1 MVNELHCS
9 PSESD
14 SSPDLEV
21 KNNKYCLRFNPD
33 RSEAYFTFYDIGR
46 LITVNDAVSF
56 LVSKGLKVFDRAKLE
71 ELLLKK
77 KYNEEFLIASGTPPR
92 HGQDTRL
99 KMTVNLDPQIN
110 PDIQEDGTVDFKTIR
125 SIPTVKKG
133 EIIAEILE
141 PTSGVD
147 GEDVFGERIKA
158 HQGQLTPPPIG
169 INVAV
174 HPDNPIRLIAEK
186 SGHILISSQKLLE
199 IRDILIVEGDLDYAV
214 GNIDFDGTVIV
225 KKDVKS
231 SFSIKAQGNIEVMG
245 SVEDAVL
252 ISEKSIIIK
261 NGFVGKGTGNVTAK
275 EDVIIHHI
283 SSQTVHAGRDI
294 IIGEESMNANLRAE
308 NSLKVL
314 GKKGTI
320 IGGSAYALHLIET
333 KIAGTGACIPTILS
347 AGITREN
354 FARIR
359 ELEGLIEKNQE
370 NLKRIKQ
377 NVYTLFRE
385 KLDKN
390 QLPPDKENLL
400 EQMKK
405 AQASLPLQ
413 IDALQHELEQLNA
426 IREKLKFSNV
436 QVTDT
441 AFPKVRIVM
450 GEDIMELREAYRS
463 AVFML
468 EKGTISLFIKG
479 KRVKLG

>member
-1 MVNELHCS
+1 MLETVDLSLKLSKEDYKQWLPRLKEDLRILQQQAREAGLPVIILFEGWDASGKGDSISQLLDRLDPHGFRVHPISAPIQEELYR
-9 PSESD
+9 PF
-14 SSPDLEV
+14 LW
-21 KNNKYCLRFNPD
+21 RFWTKIPGRGQIAIFD
-33 RSEAYFTFYDIGR
+33 RSWYGRVHVERVDKICTPDEWHQAYQEINEFER
-46 LITVNDAVSF
+46 Q
-56 LVSKGLKVFDRAKLE
+56 LVD
-71 ELLLKK
+71 
-77 KYNEEFLIASGTPPR
+77 
-92 HGQDTRL
+92 
-99 KMTVNLDPQIN
+99 
-110 PDIQEDGTVDFKTIR
+110 
-125 SIPTVKKG
+125 
-133 EIIAEILE
+133 
-141 PTSGVD
+141 
-147 GEDVFGERIKA
+147 
-158 HQGQLTPPPIG
+158 
-169 INVAV
+169 
-174 HPDNPIRLIAEK
+174 
-186 SGHILISSQKLLE
+186 
-199 IRDILIVEGDLDYAV
+199 
-214 GNIDFDGTVIV
+214 DGTVIV